1 MRLPLSRLPTSW
13 SRSIRPGGA
22 NSAKAVAILAIAVGV
37 ASGFADAK
45 DNPACDQFD
54 WSIKRELQLFADP
67 DLEMVFSGA
76 TLSSIPE
83 KGLVVE
89 LQPHG
94 TLDLCAGPGARAE
107 IGRRLRRAAFC
118 RRMSRSGGAYQVTLS
133 GDAWI
138 DLIQD
143 GKAIALSAETINPNC
158 SDARKSM
165 RFRLEQGPLTV
176 QVTGAASSQIRL
188 AILPVE

>member
-1 MRLPLSRLPTSW
+1 MPLPLSRLPTSW
-13 SRSIRPGGA
+13 LRSIRPAGA
-22 NSAKAVAILAIAVGV
+22 RSARALAIFAIAAGA
-37 ASGFADAK
+37 ASGLAQAK

-54 WSIKRELQLFADP
+54 WSIKRELQSFADP
-67 DLEMVFSGA
+67 YLEMVFSGA
-76 TLSSIPE
+76 SLSSVPE
-83 KGLVVE
+83 KGLVLE

-94 TLDLCAGPGARAE
+94 TLDYVLAPAHEAKSDD
-107 IGRRLRRAAFC
+107 AFDGLLFVANVPQ
-118 RRMSRSGGAYQVTLS
+118 GGTYQVTLS
-133 GDAWI
+133 EDAWI
-138 DLIQD
+138 DLIQN
-143 GKAIALSAETINPNC
+143 GKALDLSAETINPGC